1 MLLNLSYKSIFTNI
15 LNSRGVGGSQASQ
28 TKLEM
33 AKERALQMP
42 IIGNRARM
50 ETGVANYSIAP
61 RSNVNAG
68 PKLKQ
73 PGQSGDAMVRRLKM
87 KQTGKTR

>member
-1 MLLNLSYKSIFTNI
+1 
-15 LNSRGVGGSQASQ
+15 
-28 TKLEM
+28 M
-33 AKERALQMP
+33 ARERALQMP
-42 IIGNRARM
+42 ILGNRARM

-61 RSNVNAG
+61 RSNINAG

>member
-1 MLLNLSYKSIFTNI
+1 
-15 LNSRGVGGSQASQ
+15 
-28 TKLEM
+28 
-33 AKERALQMP
+33 MP
-42 IIGNRARM
+42 ILGNRARM